1 MCLGKAVRVRPGGGC
16 NRTVSCKNS
25 GLIREKGIPIDK
37 NGRDGAPNR
46 YLDFKTGIIR
56 GVSGGPALFPV
67 IATRVRGRPSW
78 EEIGKGRTRGRRSLT
93 GEAGARAGSAA

>member
-16 NRTVSCKNS
+16 NRMVSYRNS
-25 GLIREKGIPIDK
+25 DLIREKGIPIDK
-37 NGRDGAPNR
+37 NGRDGSHNR

-67 IATRVRGRPSW
+67 IATRVRGRPAW
-78 EEIGKGRTRGRRSLT
+78 KEIGKGRRRGGHSPT
-93 GEAGARAGSAA
+93 GDGGTDA

>member
-16 NRTVSCKNS
+16 NRMFSYRNSDCK
-25 GLIREKGIPIDK
+25 REKGIPIDK
-37 NGRDGAPNR
+37 NGRDGSHNR

-56 GVSGGPALFPV
+56 GVSWGLALFPV

-78 EEIGKGRTRGRRSLT
+78 KEREKERTRGRRSLT
-93 GEAGARAGSAA
+93 GEAGT